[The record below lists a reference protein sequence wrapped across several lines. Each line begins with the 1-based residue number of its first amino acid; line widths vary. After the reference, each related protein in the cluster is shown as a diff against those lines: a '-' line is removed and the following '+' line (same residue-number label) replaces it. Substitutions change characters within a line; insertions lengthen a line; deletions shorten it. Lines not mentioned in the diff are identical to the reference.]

1 MSDTGKT
8 SAGPDLQPR
17 AEERPERPTRDVE
30 ALLDPRFNINDIP
43 AITDAQAGLPWFS
56 LLRELT
62 RLGEADFVVRMAVLS
77 EMATSDRGLWTS
89 EGLSRHF
96 AWLADDVLLYLLRN
110 LRKSGWLELIGRE
123 HRITERGEALFPI
136 VSRVAHITPEQGDLA
151 LGVLNVQLSR
161 DLGSAQT
168 PALRHLHHNL
178 CRIVEESEAALDSHS
193 EVRLL
198 EARDRLDR
206 NLAWARRARECI
218 EGVDLSDHTAYRVAQ
233 NVGQVLSELHQ
244 WHAVLYRAIG
254 DLANKR
260 VQLGESGLSVLDI
273 TQFLM
278 RCDLPVLADFGAPLI
293 SHPIAPVYVIVDNLL
308 AEAEYELVHAD
319 PRQDQGYDRGWILG
333 PPEDAAEG
341 EPEAQS
347 FSPLDRLMADLE
359 GLHDTGGRCRIADLV
374 PATSWAESAWRLS
387 MLALAEEDPDDRR
400 DGPAADEAADPILRQ
415 VTERAPFSVRV
426 SAPGHESH
434 PFMHPFEGSVS
445 AGEIVLRGR

>member
-1 MSDTGKT
+1 MSETGNTT
-8 SAGPDLQPR
+8 SGPDLQPR
-17 AEERPERPTRDVE
+17 VDDRPERPTRDVE
-30 ALLDPRFNINDIP
+30 ALLDPRFDLEDVP
-43 AITDAQAGLPWFS
+43 AISAAQAGLPWFT

-62 RLGEADFVVRMAVLS
+62 RLGEADFVIRMAVLT

-89 EGLSRHF
+89 EALSRHF
-96 AWLADDVLLYLLRN
+96 AWLADDVLLYLLRS
-110 LRKSGWLELIGRE
+110 LRKAQWLELVGRE

-136 VSRVAHITPEQGDLA
+136 ISRVVQITPEQGDLA

-178 CRIVEESEAALDSHS
+178 CRIVEESEAALESHS

-218 EGVDLSDHTAYRVAQ
+218 EGVDLADNTAYRVAQ

-254 DLANKR
+254 DLADKR

-278 RCDLPVLADFGAPLI
+278 RCDLPVLADFGGPLI
-293 SHPIAPVYVIVDNLL
+293 SHPIAPPFVIVDNLL

-319 PRQDQGYDRGWILG
+319 PRNTAGYERGWMFG
-333 PPEDAAEG
+333 PPEDAPEG
-341 EPEAQS
+341 EPEAPS
-347 FSPLDRLMADLE
+347 FSPLDRLLSDLE
-359 GLHDTGGRCRIADLV
+359 GLKDNGGSCRISELV
-374 PATSWAESAWRLS
+374 PAESWAESAWRLS
-387 MLALAEEDPDDRR
+387 MLALTEEDPDDQRG
-400 DGPAADEAADPILRQ
+400 DLDEQQGADPILAQ
-415 VTERAPFSVRV
+415 VGERVPFSVHV
-426 SAPGHESH
+426 SAPGSDFDTFTY
-434 PFMHPFEGSVS
+434 PFDGRVSV
-445 AGEIVLRGR
+445 GQITLRDR